1 MKERR
6 SAEEGLTGDARM
18 GLIVGGADNLGS
30 YGHRRSPSDRPA
42 FAFALSCPVW
52 RADHKESQALF

>member
-18 GLIVGGADNLGS
+18 GLLVGGADNLGS
-30 YGHRRSPSDRPA
+30 YGHRRSPTVLPLPCLVR
-42 FAFALSCPVW
+42 PVW

>member
-18 GLIVGGADNLGS
+18 GLLVGGADNLGS
-30 YGHRRSPSDRPA
+30 YGHRRSPTDRP
-42 FAFALSCPVW
+42 AFALSCPSCL
-52 RADHKESQALF
+52 AS